1 MSVSSIYA
9 LLIGVDCYMPNIL
22 PDGSRYQNLGGS
34 VRDIDQVEAYLK
46 DVQNVPAEQILKLS
60 ASPSAGDEQ
69 QPIEPPGKLATRN
82 NIIDNFRKLGEMAAA
97 GSQVYIHYSGH
108 GGRAKTVFESIKGV
122 NEIDEGLVPT
132 DIGTS
137 AGQYLRDIELAHLL
151 QELVKKELVVTV
163 VLDCCHSGG
172 ATRGDAEIRGNEST
186 GDKPLQ
192 ADYRAVATIAELE
205 DTWKLLTGAGTR
217 GLKAGGLPVSN
228 EYVVLAACRQNE
240 YAYEYAF
247 NRETRERSGAL
258 TYWLLDTLRQANPGR
273 TYKDLYDRINAQIHS
288 QFPSQTP
295 LLLGAG
301 DRLVFGSDRG
311 ETVFAIPV
319 MQVEPNEAGKL
330 QAVIGVGQ
338 ANGVT
343 KGSEFAI
350 YPGGTTDLTK
360 IEHRVAIAKIIQRG
374 STDSL
379 CNLEAVDDKELKV
392 EPGYLAVQISLAKSL
407 IKKVSLFMQEA
418 ATPEELAQADLPAN
432 KLRPELFAKQSGA
445 FEAIRTAIV
454 AGKGWVELD
463 ENIAQEDN
471 GDLVSFIVAVN
482 NQGEYEICPGGSFE
496 PFENINPPLSVDDAE
511 SPGKLVQRLLHLAK
525 YQVSKSIVNDDSGS
539 PLAGKLAVEWLGT
552 SDTFDVGD
560 PIPTGSAL
568 QKFADPS
575 QPTVKVGDY
584 IFLAIRNDFNEALN
598 VAVLNFEA
606 DWSIAQILPNL
617 QKTQEQFVTIEKG
630 KTEIIPLQPSIEG
643 TGDKIENTLKVFATR
658 DQANFRWLELPSLDL
673 PILFKASR
681 SGARSLEPLNPLDAL
696 LAAINDEKPQT
707 RKLTVAASP
716 NQEWTTKQLV
726 LTICK

>member
-1 MSVSSIYA
+1 MSISNIYA

-22 PDGSRYQNLGGS
+22 PDGSKYKNLGGS
-34 VRDIDQVEAYLK
+34 VRDINQVEAYLK
-46 DVQNVPAEQILKLS
+46 DVQQIPAAQILKLT
-60 ASPSAGDEQ
+60 ASPSAEDEQ
-69 QPIEPPGKLATRN
+69 QPIESPDKLSTRN
-82 NIIDNFRKLGEMAAA
+82 NIIDNFRKLGEMAVA

-108 GGRAKTVFESIKGV
+108 GGRAKTVFASIKGV

-137 AGQYLRDIELAHLL
+137 TGQYLRDIELAHLL

-172 ATRGDAEIRGNEST
+172 ATRGDAEIRGNDSV
-186 GDKPLQ
+186 GDQPLQ
-192 ADYRAVATIAELE
+192 AEYQAVATLAELE
-205 DTWKLLTGAGTR
+205 DTWKLLTGVGTR

-247 NRETRERSGAL
+247 NRETGERSGAL

-273 TYKDLYDRINAQIHS
+273 TYKDLYDRVNAQIHS

-311 ETVFAIPV
+311 EIVFAIPV
-319 MQVEPNEAGKL
+319 MRVEPNEAGKL

-374 STDSL
+374 ATDSL
-379 CNLEAVDDKELKV
+379 CDLQAVDGKELKV
-392 EPGYLAVQISLAKSL
+392 EPGYIAVQISLAKSL
-407 IKKVSLFMQEA
+407 IKKVSLFMQES
-418 ATPEELAQADLPAN
+418 ATPAEMAQADLPAN
-432 KLRPELFAKQSGA
+432 KLRPELFAKQAGA
-445 FEAIRTAIV
+445 FDAIRTAIV
-454 AGKGWVELD
+454 GNGWVELD
-463 ENIAQEDN
+463 DNIAQGDN
-471 GDLVSFIVAVN
+471 GDLVNFIVAIN

-496 PFENINPPLSVDDAE
+496 PFANINPPLKIDDADAA
-511 SPGKLVQRLLHLAK
+511 GKLVQRLLHLAK

-539 PLAGKLAVEWLGT
+539 PLAGKLVIEWLGT
-552 SDTFDVGD
+552 SDTFDIGD

-584 IFLAIRNDFNEALN
+584 IFLAIRNDSNNDLN

-606 DWSIAQILPNL
+606 DWSIIQILPDRN
-617 QKTQEQFVTIEKG
+617 KTQEQFITLEKG

-643 TGDKIENTLKVFATR
+643 SGDKIENTLKVFATK

-673 PILFKASR
+673 PISSKARNAATR
-681 SGARSLEPLNPLDAL
+681 SVNPLDAL
-696 LAAINDEKPQT
+696 LAAIDDEKPLT
-707 RKLTVAASP
+707 RKLTVLASP
-716 NQEWTTKQLV
+716 NKEWTTKQLI
-726 LTICK
+726 LTISK